1 MKSLNGKISYLMSPN
16 HPAHSYPYFQRKCFT
31 FTGRSSRQWCFHN
44 HDISNFWIMKFWNSW
59 IMWWNIPLS

>member
-44 HDISNFWIMKFWNSW
+44 HDISNFWIM
-59 IMWWNIPLS
+59 